1 MSRSREPVGK
11 LSRRLGIGLTEKGQR
26 ILAKRPYPP
35 GQHGQA
41 KVRRK
46 VSEYGKRLLEKQKA
60 RFLYGLQERQFRN
73 LFEKASRHRG
83 STGETLLILLE
94 RRLDNVVYRMGLART
109 RAQARQLVNHGHVSV
124 DGRKTDIASFSVK
137 LGQVISVRP
146 EKRALTYYQNL
157 LDGGTLKQ
165 HQAPVWLELDNDK
178 LSAKVVAYPTRQDAE
193 PGISEQLIVE
203 FYSR

>member
-11 LSRRLGIGLTEKGQR
+11 LSRRLGIGVTEKGQR

-46 VSEYGKRLLEKQKA
+46 VSEFGKRLLEKQKA
-60 RFLYGLQERQFRN
+60 RFMYGLGERQFRN
-73 LFEKASRHRG
+73 LFEKASRHPG
-83 STGETLLILLE
+83 ATGETLLILLE

-109 RAQARQLVNHGHVSV
+109 RAQARQLVNHGHIQV
-124 DGRKTDIASFSVK
+124 DGCKTDIASYSVK
-137 LGQVISVRP
+137 LGQVIMVRP

-157 LDGGTLKQ
+157 IAQGSLNR
-165 HQAPVWLELDNDK
+165 HQVPVWLERDGDG
-178 LSAKVVAYPTRQDAE
+178 LSAKVASYPTRQDAE
-193 PGISEQLIVE
+193 PGIAEQLIVE

>member
-165 HQAPVWLELDNDK
+165 HQAPIWLELDNDK